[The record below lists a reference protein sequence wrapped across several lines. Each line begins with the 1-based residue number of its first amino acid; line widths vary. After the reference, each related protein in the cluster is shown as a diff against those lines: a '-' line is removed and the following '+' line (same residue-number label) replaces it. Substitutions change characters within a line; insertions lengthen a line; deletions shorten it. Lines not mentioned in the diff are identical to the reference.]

1 MISVAGLTSCQSFQ
15 FSSGIGEG
23 KSIHL
28 SADLPLPTLY
38 PLGWLK
44 QPELLSCNVKSH
56 VLFKDA
62 DIYLINF
69 PPELTQWACIQTA
82 CMNNADFKTALLQRM
97 SSSHTVNTN
106 KLPKVLKSR
115 TPVPLLIPTSLWNDA
130 APPLCA
136 RPAAKSLTWS
146 WRMGTDRTISGKKH
160 TTWGFH
166 IPRDSADP
174 KSMSYLYLLLLL
186 LWDRGAVRGRG
197 GPSPFPD
204 YLQSNLRHGK
214 TSERDKHPEEW
225 GKSNKVTLL
234 RRRLLPNLQI
244 ICKLFIYKII
254 KISCPILPYHVS
266 VAGLLVPCRP
276 CSGLIWELWRRWLQG
291 LQLGPT
297 QDMGHTMAW
306 WPECP
311 GDMQLPSPWAWPG
324 LAY

>member
-1 MISVAGLTSCQSFQ
+1 MISVAGCNFLLI
-15 FSSGIGEG
+15 FSAFLSEG

-28 SADLPLPTLY
+28 SADLPLPILY
-38 PLGWLK
+38 SLWWLK

-82 CMNNADFKTALLQRM
+82 RMNNADFKTALLQRT

-115 TPVPLLIPTSLWNDA
+115 TPVPLLIPTALLEWCGSPA
-130 APPLCA
+130 LCLA
-136 RPAAKSLTWS
+136 SSKEPHMELEDGDWPHHPR
-146 WRMGTDRTISGKKH
+146 GKH
-160 TTWGFH
+160 STGGFH
-166 IPRDSADP
+166 IPKDSADP
-174 KSMSYLYLLLLL
+174 KSMSYPYLLLL
-186 LWDRGAVRGRG
+186 LWDRGAVQGRG

-204 YLQSNLRHGK
+204 HLQSNLRHGK
-214 TSERDKHPEEW
+214 TSEWDKHPEEW

-254 KISCPILPYHVS
+254 KISCPILPSRVS
-266 VAGLLVPCRP
+266 VAGLLMSCTP
-276 CSGLIWELWRRWLQG
+276 CSGLIWGLWRMWLQG

-297 QDMGHTMAW
+297 QGMGHTMALW
-306 WPECP
+306 SECP
-311 GDMQLPSPWAWPG
+311 GDMQPPPP
-324 LAY
+324 